1 MATFCFDMYGTLC
14 DTASVRAAVGEALDV
29 PGTMAA
35 ELDAT
40 WRRKQLQYS
49 YLTALMG
56 AYRPFR
62 EVTRDA
68 LRYALD
74 QYDVETDAET
84 RGALLDAYDRLDPYP
99 DAAGTLRRL
108 RSAGHTA
115 VVLSNG
121 NPGMLRRLADNTG
134 LAGHLDGLCS
144 AHSAGAFK
152 PAPAVYETA
161 ADELGVPLREAT
173 LVSGNAWDVAGA
185 GHAGMRTAWIDRS
198 RAPTERIGPAPDA
211 TYRSLSGVADDHA

>member
-14 DTASVRAAVGEALDV
+14 DTGSVRAAVGETLDV
-29 PGTMAA
+29 SGTVAA
-35 ELDAT
+35 EIDAV

-49 YLTALMG
+49 YLAALME
-56 AYRPFR
+56 AYRPFH

-74 QYDVETDAET
+74 RYGVAADART
-84 RGALLDAYDRLDPYP
+84 RGELLDAYDRLDPYP
-99 DAAGTLRRL
+99 DAAETLRRL

-121 NPGMLRRLADNTG
+121 NPAMLRRLADNTG
-134 LAGHLDGLCS
+134 LAAHLDGLCS
-144 AHSAGAFK
+144 AHAAGTFK

-161 ADELGVPLREAT
+161 AAELGVPIGEAT

-198 RAPTERIGPAPDA
+198 REPTERIGPAPDE
-211 TYRSLSGVADDHA
+211 TYRSLSGVADEHA